1 MDITLIHPYPDPS
14 AYGLRVLRAV
24 LKRDGHRVRFVNL
37 PDFTGD
43 EATVAVERAARRY
56 PRRALDQLCDV
67 VADSDIVG
75 VSLMTN
81 FFATAVEITTAIRR
95 ELPEKLIVWGG
106 IHPTIRPDE
115 CLEHCDVAVVGE
127 AEDSMRELARRVE
140 AGEDW
145 SDVPGLAFR
154 RNGELVE
161 TDIPPLQTELD
172 QLPAPDIVAE
182 DQWLLHDGELM
193 PVTDEVYVQ
202 MMARTTASA
211 LYGKVGYQTM
221 TSRGCPHRCAYCVN
235 STIRGLYPG
244 QRYVRFRSVESVIDE
259 LTAVLR
265 RYPQV
270 DYMWFSDDVF
280 FARPLKDLQRFSALY
295 LEKIGLPFYMLASPT
310 SLTEEKYK
318 TLVDAG
324 LHHIQMGIES
334 GSPRIQEV
342 FQRERM
348 GNEKVLKAAK
358 IIAKYADQTQIPYYD
373 FITNIPW
380 EDDEA
385 RRETLQLI
393 AQLPKP
399 FKLQLFSLVLYPAT
413 VAYDRACAEG
423 KIAPAERELY
433 DAMYQVRDDTYLN
446 LVLSLSSK
454 GLVPGWLVDAM
465 ADNKLDPVIS
475 SPPVRAAEE
484 VTRRALKTVRRLRDF
499 NRHYKKMTAMA
510 S

>member
-1 MDITLIHPYPDPS
+1 MEITLIHPYPDPS
-14 AYGLRVLRAV
+14 AYGVRVLRAV
-24 LKRDGHRVRFVNL
+24 LRDAGHRVNLVNL

-43 EATVAVERAARRY
+43 EATVAVDRADRRY

-81 FFATAVEITTAIRR
+81 FFASAVEITEAVRR

-106 IHPTIRPDE
+106 VHPTIRPDE

-127 AEDSMRELARRVE
+127 GEAALLGLASRIE

-145 SDVPGLAFR
+145 DDVPGLAYHR
-154 RNGELVE
+154 DGEMVE
-161 TDIPPLQTELD
+161 TAVPPLEVELD
-172 QLPAPDIVAE
+172 RLPAPDITPD
-182 DQWLLHDGELM
+182 DQWLLSGGGLIR
-193 PVTDEVYVQ
+193 VTHAGFVQ
-202 MMARTTASA
+202 MMARTTVSA

-244 QRYVRFRSVESVIDE
+244 QRYVRFRSVEAVIDE

-265 RYPQV
+265 LYPQV

-280 FARPLKDLQRFSALY
+280 FARPLRDLERFSELY
-295 LEKIGLPFYMLASPT
+295 QERIGLPFYMLASPT
-310 SLTEEKYK
+310 SLTEDKYR
-318 TLVDAG
+318 TLVEAG

-334 GSPRIQEV
+334 GSPRIQGV

-348 GNEKVLKAAK
+348 GNERVLKAAE
-358 IIAKYADQTQIPYYD
+358 IIAKYADQTQTPYYD

-380 EDDEA
+380 EDDTA

-423 KIAPAERELY
+423 KIAPSERELY

-446 LVLSLSSK
+446 LVLSLASK
-454 GLVPGWLVDAM
+454 GRVPGWLVDTL
-465 ADNKLDPVIS
+465 ADDRLDSLVG
-475 SPPVRAAEE
+475 SPPARAIEA
-484 VTRRALKTVRRLRDF
+484 VTRRALRTVRELRDF
-499 NRHYKKMTAMA
+499 NRHYRKMSAMA
-510 S
+510 